1 MLNIVILLKVTADLE
16 MHDVYVKDTLRASLP
31 PILSTVSEEGSTPS
45 TRGKSAKL
53 AAGTC
58 VRDCA
63 LYIRTKELVH

>member
-1 MLNIVILLKVTADLE
+1 MSVDVTLC
-16 MHDVYVKDTLRASLP
+16 DVYVKDQLRASLP

-58 VRDCA
+58 IFEPRCPCMNVSLCG
-63 LYIRTKELVH
+63 YNCGCVVV